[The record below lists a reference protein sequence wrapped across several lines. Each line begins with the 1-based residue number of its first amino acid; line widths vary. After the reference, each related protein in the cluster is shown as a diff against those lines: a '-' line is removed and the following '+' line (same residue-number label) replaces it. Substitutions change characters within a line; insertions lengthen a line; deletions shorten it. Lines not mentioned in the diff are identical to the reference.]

1 MPENLAHFLAGALLG
16 LSIAAPPGP
25 VIAVMATEAVRGR
38 ATESLLT
45 AAGAITADAVWLGLV
60 VLGFIAFLGDHP
72 RVVGFLGLCGAELLL
87 WMAWGALRSA
97 RKGFAGSEAPGSY
110 HLGFLTVLTSPF
122 SLAWWLAN
130 GTVVIAKWGWPGV
143 AGLFFSLVV
152 YSVGITYALKWIGVR
167 VKRAIVGI
175 AYASA
180 VMLAG
185 FGIYVGV
192 TSVRMLLGHI
202 TN

>member
-1 MPENLAHFLAGALLG
+1 VPENLAHFIAGALLG

-25 VIAVMATEAVRGR
+25 VIAVMATEAVRGHTTG
-38 ATESLLT
+38 ALLT

-60 VLGFIAFLGDHP
+60 ALGFIAFLGDHP

-87 WMAWGALRSA
+87 WMAWGALKSA
-97 RKGFAGSEAPGSY
+97 KKGLAGSEAPGSY

-122 SLAWWLAN
+122 SFAWWLAN

-143 AGLFFSLVV
+143 AGLFLSLVA
-152 YSVGITYALKWIGVR
+152 YSFVITFALKWVGAR
-167 VKRAIVGI
+167 MKRAIVGV

-185 FGIYVGV
+185 FGVYVGV
-192 TSVRMLLGHI
+192 TSVRMMIGKI
-202 TN
+202 AD